1 MSEQDKGLEA
11 SRSQPCADASALARG
26 ADEYWS
32 VSIAFNGVNIL
43 TIGQSKYSGDL
54 SGVPNIEDYADIVRL
69 AAEHLASFIG
79 PDEPQSCFVC
89 GGDCGSANPPVVECP
104 MRPAAS
110 DGGEAVQLGNSGMNQ
125 ND

>member
-1 MSEQDKGLEA
+1 MSERDKGLGLAEP
-11 SRSQPCADASALARG
+11 RGADASALARSD
-26 ADEYWS
+26 DEYWS

-54 SGVPNIEDYADIVRL
+54 SGVPNIEDYADVVRL

-79 PDEPQSCFVC
+79 PDQPQSCFLC

-104 MRPAAS
+104 MRPADRMAAEPS
-110 DGGEAVQLGNSGMNQ
+110 NWATPGWTK
-125 ND
+125 